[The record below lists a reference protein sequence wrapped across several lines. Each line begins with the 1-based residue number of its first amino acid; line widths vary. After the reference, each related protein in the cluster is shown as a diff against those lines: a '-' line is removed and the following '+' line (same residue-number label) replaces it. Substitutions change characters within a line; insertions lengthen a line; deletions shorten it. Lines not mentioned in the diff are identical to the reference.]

1 MPGLRAFDQFVVS
14 VVLQHYLQ
22 VRQILLTSTQQRGNE
37 RVRKGIRRPQPE
49 PTLLALCDT
58 TRTHHG
64 RLLRL
69 QNYFNFGGECLP
81 RGRELDSPRGSDQQ
95 RHPQGL
101 LQPADRLAQRRLADV
116 QTIGRPPKMLLLGK
130 NTELLQ
136 YPRA

>member
-37 RVRKGIRRPQPE
+37 RVSKGIRRPQSK

-69 QNYFNFGGECLP
+69 ENSLNFGGECLT
-81 RGRELDSPRGSDQQ
+81 RGRELDGTRGSDQ
-95 RHPQGL
+95 
-101 LQPADRLAQRRLADV
+101 
-116 QTIGRPPKMLLLGK
+116 
-130 NTELLQ
+130 
-136 YPRA
+136 